1 MAVVQERAK
10 VDVLSSV
17 DEQRLHARFA
27 LRAAGLL
34 QHGSLCATAGCS
46 ELRDLGRLGESCGLL
61 LMRDGGH
68 IVQPTWAGRG
78 HDATSLWW
86 RIQREAAGMPAGDG
100 WEVVSS
106 TRATTALGGV

>member
-17 DEQRLHARFA
+17 DVQRLHARFA

-46 ELRDLGRLGESCGLL
+46 DLRDLGRLGDVLWPAA
-61 LMRDGGH
+61 DGGH

-100 WEVVSS
+100 WEVVS
-106 TRATTALGGV
+106 

>member
-1 MAVVQERAK
+1 MDIPVCSSCADRGACVWPSCRRSTFAK

-61 LMRDGGH
+61 LMA
-68 IVQPTWAGRG
+68 VT
-78 HDATSLWW
+78 
-86 RIQREAAGMPAGDG
+86 
-100 WEVVSS
+100 
-106 TRATTALGGV
+106 